1 MYKIVN
7 QLVPDYLHSHCPDLV
22 SRTSACTTRQSNSLR
37 FPICRT
43 SAFKNSCFPSTAR
56 YWNGIDIHTRNSES
70 LSIFKNKDKSMFQTS
85 NASKFYYTSIDRRI
99 SIHHTRLRL
108 NMSSLNSQLHRVG
121 CSETAECLCGD
132 IETSQHYIL
141 KCPLYSAPQ
150 NKLLKAIRDI
160 IAPGVHHSILPH
172 LDPISFVNIVLKGCN
187 DVKADENVNIFEA
200 FQHFIIE
207 SGRFK

>member
-22 SRTSACTTRQSNSLR
+22 SRTSAYNTRQSNSLR
-37 FPICRT
+37 YPICRT
-43 SAFKNSCFPSTAR
+43 TA
-56 YWNGIDIHTRNSES
+56 
-70 LSIFKNKDKSMFQTS
+70 LSIFKNKVKSMYQTS
-85 NASKFYYTSIDRRI
+85 NAPKFYYTSIDRRI

-108 NMSSLNSQLHRVG
+108 NMSSLNSQHHRVG

-132 IETSQHYIL
+132 IETPQHYIL
-141 KCPLYSAPQ
+141 KCPLYSAPR

-172 LDPISFVNIVLKGCN
+172 LDQLLFVNIVLKGCN
-187 DVKADENVNIFEA
+187 DVTADENVNIFKA

>member
-1 MYKIVN
+1 MLTTLDSQTVYDSLYVGHLPLKI
-7 QLVPDYLHSHCPDLV
+7 H
-22 SRTSACTTRQSNSLR
+22 
-37 FPICRT
+37 F
-43 SAFKNSCFPSTAR
+43 FPSTAR
-56 YWNGIDIHTRNSES
+56 YWNGIDIRTRNSES
-70 LSIFKNKDKSMFQTS
+70 LSIFKNKVKSMFQTS
-85 NASKFYYTSIDRRI
+85 NAPKFYYTSIDWRI

-132 IETSQHYIL
+132 IETPQHYIL
-141 KCPLYSAPQ
+141 KCPLFSAPR

-172 LDPISFVNIVLKGCN
+172 LDPILFLNIVLKGCN
-187 DVKADENVNIFEA
+187 AVKGDENVNIFKA